1 MLRKSRPRQIKGSEK
16 NAKPVKKE
24 VPLMSMAGVVSMDAA
39 IIGTSTEA
47 RIRRGCSWGKGGVGE
62 RAL

>member
-1 MLRKSRPRQIKGSEK
+1 MLRKSRPRQIRGSEK

-24 VPLMSMAGVVSMDAA
+24 VPLISMAGVVSMDAA
-39 IIGTSTEA
+39 IRGTSIEA
-47 RIRRGCSWGKGGVGE
+47 RIRRGFSWEKGAVGE